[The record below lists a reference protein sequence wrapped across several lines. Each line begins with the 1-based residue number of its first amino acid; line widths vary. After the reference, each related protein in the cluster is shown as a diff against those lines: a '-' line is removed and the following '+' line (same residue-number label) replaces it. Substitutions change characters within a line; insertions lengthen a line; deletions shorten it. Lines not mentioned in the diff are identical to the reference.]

1 MKTKVTY
8 YESPEVS
15 VMEAEILTEGILC
28 ASDSKFS
35 GNGFEYYEEDLSWS

>member
-1 MKTKVTY
+1 MKTKVTH

-15 VMEAEILTEGILC
+15 VMEILTEGILC